1 MNNKKYITQIKNG
14 EIIFWF
20 SLIMPLFLWSFFLYK
35 FFDYS
40 DKVINFNNH
49 HNSAT
54 SSMLIFFALFP
65 FLFVLKTMINIFYN
79 EKRSAFPWSACLSTE
94 NIPKK
99 LKENGVIA
107 TYDYECEEIQQNL
120 IHSTINS
127 LVNRFYYINY
137 GLFLLVIMIYNNTKK
152 QIFNDKM
159 LANWSLICLFLGIL
173 GTTLVT
179 LDDFLFISIMFI
191 RFGATLLTMMNAS
204 FGIVLIR
211 LINVFF

>member
-1 MNNKKYITQIKNG
+1 
-14 EIIFWF
+14 
-20 SLIMPLFLWSFFLYK
+20 
-35 FFDYS
+35 
-40 DKVINFNNH
+40 
-49 HNSAT
+49 
-54 SSMLIFFALFP
+54 
-65 FLFVLKTMINIFYN
+65 
-79 EKRSAFPWSACLSTE
+79 
-94 NIPKK
+94 
-99 LKENGVIA
+99 
-107 TYDYECEEIQQNL
+107 
-120 IHSTINS
+120 
-127 LVNRFYYINY
+127 
-137 GLFLLVIMIYNNTKK
+137 MIYNNTKK

>member
-40 DKVINFNNH
+40 DKIINFKNNH
-49 HNSAT
+49 NSTT
-54 SSMLIFFALFP
+54 SVMLIFFALFP
-65 FLFVLKTMINIFYN
+65 FLFVLKTIINVFFY
-79 EKRSAFPWSACLSTE
+79 EKRSGFPWSACLSTE
-94 NIPKK
+94 NISDK

-107 TYDYECEEIQQNL
+107 TYDYKCEEIQQNL

-173 GTTLVT
+173 GTTLIT

>member
-1 MNNKKYITQIKNG
+1 MDNKKYITQIKNG
-14 EIIFWF
+14 RIIFW
-20 SLIMPLFLWSFFLYK
+20 SPLIIPLFLWCFFLYK
-35 FFDYS
+35 FFDFS
-40 DKVINFNNH
+40 NKTISFKNNY
-49 HNSAT
+49 NSAT
-54 SSMLIFFALFP
+54 SLMLIFFSFLP
-65 FLFVLKTMINIFYN
+65 FLFVLKTIIKVHYY
-79 EKRSAFPWSACLSTE
+79 EKRSAFPWSSCLSTK

-99 LKENGVIA
+99 LKDGGVIGM
-107 TYDYECEEIQQNL
+107 YDYECEVSQQNL

-127 LVNRFYYINY
+127 LVDRFYYINY
-137 GLFLLVIMIYNNTKK
+137 GLFLLIIMLYNNTKK

-204 FGIVLIR
+204 IGIVLIR
-211 LINVFF
+211 LINVYF